1 MTDIPDPFNPS
12 GLSEIMAA
20 ERLRTE
26 GFNAL
31 PRDGRRTLPRIL
43 ADVLREPML
52 ALLLGA
58 GGIYMALGDF
68 KEALVLVAF
77 AGLSVVITVVQETRT
92 ERALEGAVSLTLTRL
107 H

>member
-1 MTDIPDPFNPS
+1 MSIAPPGQDAPLTPAGLTD
-12 GLSEIMAA
+12 SEAT
-20 ERLRTE
+20 ERLRKE

-58 GGIYMALGDF
+58 GGVYMALGDL

-77 AGLSVVITVVQETRT
+77 AIKLSIRQQHLDTSDSTRPL
-92 ERALEGAVSLTLTRL
+92 RSQIRP
-107 H
+107 